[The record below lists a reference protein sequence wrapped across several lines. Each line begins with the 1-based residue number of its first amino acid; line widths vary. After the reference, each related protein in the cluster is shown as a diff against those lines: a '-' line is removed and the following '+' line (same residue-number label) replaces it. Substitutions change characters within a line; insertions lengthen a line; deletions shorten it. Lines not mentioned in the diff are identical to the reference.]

1 MPYNKG
7 DPATDLK
14 IWMLGGVIEFL
25 EVSSGETPQTVLSS
39 VRIIQ
44 SRVFQFMISLQWE
57 LVAGRQYEPILTTR
71 DGLWR
76 YRIGDV
82 LLVKGFAPEDGMP
95 IVNYVGRQE

>member
-1 MPYNKG
+1 
-7 DPATDLK
+7 
-14 IWMLGGVIEFL
+14 MLGGVIEFI
-25 EVSSGETPQTVLSS
+25 EVSSGETQTVLSS

-44 SRVFQFMISLQWE
+44 SRIFQFIISSQWE
-57 LVAGRQYEPILTTR
+57 LVVGRQYEPILTTR